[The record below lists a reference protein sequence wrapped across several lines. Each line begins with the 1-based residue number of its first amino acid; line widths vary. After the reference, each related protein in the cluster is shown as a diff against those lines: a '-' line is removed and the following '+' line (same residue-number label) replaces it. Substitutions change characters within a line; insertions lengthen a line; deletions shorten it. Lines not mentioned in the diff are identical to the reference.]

1 MSDPRAMRVKNLRER
16 IDRAEYHVDADKVAE
31 AILGRPVARLLI
43 LPVATVSVEAADA
56 DADAAANDEFD
67 PPPSDDVLEAA

>member
-1 MSDPRAMRVKNLRER
+1 MRVKNLRER

-43 LPVATVSVEAADA
+43 LPVATVSVEKADA
-56 DADAAANDEFD
+56 HAHADAAADDEFD
-67 PPPSDDVLEAA
+67 PPPSEDVLEAA